1 MPRIY
6 VACLASY
13 NSGVLHGTWIDLDG
27 KDADDVQQE
36 INAMLRESQFPNVTC
51 DCPECNYDGAPPALV
66 GHDAEGDVDGRDD
79 TCPTCK
85 GSGQVPTAEEWAI
98 HDAED
103 IPDSFGENPSLES
116 VVKYAEAFEEHGEP
130 FKVWWEN
137 ESNQD
142 FDVDRFQ
149 EQYQGTYRSLE
160 DYAEQWADDVGLLS
174 EVPENLRYYFDFEKF
189 GRDCELGGD
198 IWTAPGGDG
207 IYVFDNH

>member
-36 INAMLRESQFPNVTC
+36 INQMLRESQFPNVTC
-51 DCPECNYDGAPPALV
+51 DCPDCDGPRSDSLDHAVSFPSCTTCNG
-66 GHDAEGDVDGRDD
+66 
-79 TCPTCK
+79 T
-85 GSGQVPTAEEWAI
+85 GQVPTAEEWAI

-103 IPDSFGENPSLES
+103 IPTSFGENPSLEA

-137 ESNQD
+137 ESDQD

-149 EQYQGTYRSLE
+149 EQYRGTYRSLE